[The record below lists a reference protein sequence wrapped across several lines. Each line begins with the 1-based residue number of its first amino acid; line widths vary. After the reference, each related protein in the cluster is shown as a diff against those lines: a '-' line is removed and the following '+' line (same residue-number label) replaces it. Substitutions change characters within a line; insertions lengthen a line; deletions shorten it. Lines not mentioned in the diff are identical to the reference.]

1 MNVKLAESA
10 GFCYG
15 VERAV
20 NAVCAEIA
28 KGSAG
33 IYTYGPIVHNDA
45 VVRSLA
51 DKGVK
56 VIKNFAELKSLAE
69 SGELDG
75 ATVIIRAHGVGK
87 DVTDLLTRN
96 GQPELSEAGIG
107 RKGINVV
114 DATCPFVKK
123 IHKTVVEHYRAGEG
137 ILVTGSAE
145 HPEVIGI
152 LGQINNDAV
161 VLESVSDAEQII
173 PDNDR
178 RYCLVSQTTFN
189 VQKFKDIV
197 DILQKKLYDV
207 NIVDTICNA
216 TQLRQKEALALSRE
230 CDAMIV
236 IGGRHSSNT
245 QKLYDICSK
254 ECSMTYLI
262 ESLQDFTEKPD
273 SSVRCVG
280 ITAGASTPKTII
292 QEVLKY
298 VRDEF

>member
-1 MNVKLAESA
+1 MNVRLAETA

-20 NAVCAEIA
+20 STVYDEI
-28 KGSAG
+28 SAG
-33 IYTYGPIVHNDA
+33 GRKIYTYGPIVHNDTVTGELEA
-45 VVRSLA
+45 
-51 DKGVK
+51 KGVG
-56 VIKNFAELKSLAE
+56 VIGSAEELKRMAD

-75 ATVIIRAHGVGK
+75 SSVIIRAHGVGK
-87 DVTDLLTRN
+87 DIF
-96 GQPELSEAGIG
+96 GILEKAPG
-107 RKGINVV
+107 DVRVI

-123 IHKTVVEHYRAGEG
+123 IHQAVIRHKAAGEK
-137 ILVTGSAE
+137 ILVTGTAS

-152 LGQINNDAV
+152 LGQIGNDAV
-161 VLESVSDAEQII
+161 VIESVQDAENLNL
-173 PDNDR
+173 DKDA

-189 VQKFKDIV
+189 VQKFQDII
-197 DILQKKLYDV
+197 DILKKKLYDV

-216 TQLRQKEALALSRE
+216 TQLRQREARALSRE

-236 IGGRHSSNT
+236 IGGKHSSNT
-245 QKLYDICSK
+245 AKLFDICSK
-254 ECSMTYLI
+254 ECSMTYFI
-262 ESLQDFTEKPD
+262 ESLQDFTEKLD

-292 QEVLKY
+292 QEVLRY